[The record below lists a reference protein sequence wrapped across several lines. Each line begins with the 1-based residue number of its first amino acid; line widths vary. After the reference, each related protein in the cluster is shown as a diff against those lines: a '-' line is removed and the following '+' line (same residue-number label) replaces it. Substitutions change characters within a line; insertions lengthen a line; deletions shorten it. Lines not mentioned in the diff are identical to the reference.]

1 MQSKPCRS
9 LFLPSRRS
17 HHAALHSSC
26 KFSLLA
32 ASLTLAY
39 GALAQSGVTEAAL
52 PMPGAVSKELPTVV
66 ITAEH
71 RPVTIQ
77 KTAGSITAIG
87 GEDLRD
93 HGQTTLESVLQD
105 IPAVEM
111 QGSPQGGQVFIRGVG
126 ANGDSNWVDPSV
138 SLNFDGIYSGRA
150 ERVFASM
157 YDVDRVEILRGPQG
171 TLYGRN
177 ATGGSINIISN
188 LPGRKREGTLNTQVG
203 NFNLR
208 HLDGALNLPAG
219 DMLAFRLALLREKRD
234 GYFSNGGGAS
244 DLTGA
249 RLKALF
255 KPSDNW
261 SLLATIDTIES
272 KGRGVTSVPRAYS
285 ADVPPIVNW
294 PVYPDYGNPWTV
306 DSAHLADVTDARF
319 TTWSLQADWNLGWGL
334 LTAIPAVT
342 HSSRYVLSNL
352 ILGEQTASTWEED
365 QTTAELRLAS
375 PESSAIKW
383 VAGLYGYKSSNVQT
397 GLGVLSTFA
406 AGTLDNYGGA
416 NTPSSSKA
424 AFGQLT
430 IPLSEVLRATAGI
443 RYTRDRKDYAYAVRS
458 TIGAYDSGQ
467 QTARNAYSALTYKAG
482 IEYDLAPASLL
493 YAQVSTGYK
502 AGGFSTSAVPPVAY
516 VPEKLRA
523 FELGSKNR
531 FLGNRLQLNT
541 ELYYYQYDN
550 FQAQYPDFAAPDPN
564 PDCATVAGGC
574 PNGVFDQFVVNAGRG
589 VNQGGE
595 LELRYRATNADEFGA
610 GISYAHARY
619 GDFAI
624 PALAYLNGTAVTNT
638 PARAANLSYE
648 HTWDLANGATVAVRG
663 AIKFSD
669 GYRVTLAR
677 GMPGGDLN
685 TYQPGYHRSNASLTY
700 SSAAEDWNLSA
711 WVKNIENRAQLT
723 NALPFGR
730 VQVNDP
736 RSFGLN
742 VGYKF

>member
-1 MQSKPCRS
+1 MQSKPCRF
-9 LFLPSRRS
+9 LFLPPTRS
-17 HHAALHSSC
+17 HPTALHSIF
-26 KFSLLA
+26 KYSLLA
-32 ASLTLAY
+32 ASLVVAY
-39 GALAQSGVTEAAL
+39 GALAQTGVAEPQQSMASSSSG
-52 PMPGAVSKELPTVV
+52 ELATVV

-87 GEDLRD
+87 GEDLRE

-111 QGSPQGGQVFIRGVG
+111 QASPQGGQIFIRGVG

-188 LPGRKREGTLNTQVG
+188 LPARKLEGTLNSQVG
-203 NFNLR
+203 NFSLR
-208 HLDGALNLPAG
+208 HLDGALNLPVG
-219 DMLAFRLALLREKRD
+219 EILALRLALLREKRD

-244 DLTGA
+244 NLTGA
-249 RLKALF
+249 RLKALL
-255 KPSDNW
+255 KPSGDF
-261 SLLATIDTIES
+261 SLLATIDTIQS
-272 KGRGVTSVPRAYS
+272 KGLGTTSVGRAYS
-285 ADVPPIVNW
+285 ADVPPVVNW
-294 PVYPDYGNPWTV
+294 PIYPAYGNPWTV
-306 DSAHLADVTDARF
+306 DSAHFADVIDARF
-319 TTWSLQADWNLGWGL
+319 TTYSLQADWNLGWAM
-334 LTAIPAVT
+334 LTALPSYT
-342 HSSRYVLSNL
+342 HSSRYALTNL
-352 ILGEQTASTWEED
+352 ILGDQTATTWEED
-365 QTTAELRLAS
+365 QTTAELRLSS
-375 PESSAIKW
+375 PGSSAIKW
-383 VAGLYGYKSSNVQT
+383 VAGLYGFKSANVQT
-397 GLGVLSTFA
+397 GTGVLSTFA
-406 AGTLDNYGGA
+406 AGTLENYGGA
-416 NTPSSSKA
+416 NTPSNSRA

-430 IPLSEVLRATAGI
+430 IPLSDALRATAGI
-443 RYTRDRKDYAYAVRS
+443 RYTRDRKDYTYAVRS
-458 TIGAYDSGQ
+458 TIGAYDSGL
-467 QTARNAYSALTYKAG
+467 QTARNAYSALNYKAG

-516 VPEKLRA
+516 APETLKA

-595 LELRYRATNADEFGA
+595 LELRYRATTADEFGA

-638 PARAANLSYE
+638 PARAVNLSYE
-648 HTWDLANGATVAVRG
+648 HTWDLANGATLAFRG

-685 TYQPGYHRSNASLTY
+685 GDQPGYHRSNASLAY
-700 SSAAEDWNLSA
+700 SAPADKWNLSA

-736 RSFGLN
+736 RTLGVNL
-742 VGYKF
+742 GYKF